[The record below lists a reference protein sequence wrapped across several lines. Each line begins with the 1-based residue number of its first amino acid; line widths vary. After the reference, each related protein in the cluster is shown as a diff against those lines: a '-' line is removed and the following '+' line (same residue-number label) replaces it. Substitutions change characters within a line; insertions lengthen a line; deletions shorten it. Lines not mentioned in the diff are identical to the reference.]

1 MKTLILVL
9 LLIPFSLLASG
20 KTYKLI
26 EPDFLKAIQ
35 DDKPRIEK
43 VIKKQTKEAKLR
55 LDDITGEKLKKA
67 DKNKIYY
74 IDKTFTLDRD
84 IPKYNRQGQKIGI
97 LYKKG
102 YKFNPIKY
110 LKIIPPDLI
119 VFNVC
124 EKSETNYIKKLLNT
138 KKYKDKNN
146 FMLVNSGC
154 KNKIVRKSDFNR
166 KVYFLTKEMV
176 SKFKL
181 KETISIISVDM
192 IEKKVRVEVIKTND
206 TIN

>member
-1 MKTLILVL
+1 MK
-9 LLIPFSLLASG
+9 LLISLLVFMNLSLLASG
-20 KTYKLI
+20 KTYDLI
-26 EPDFLKAIQ
+26 EPDFLQAIQ
-35 DDKPRIEK
+35 DDLPRIK
-43 VIKKQTKEAKLR
+43 RVIKKQTKEAKLR
-55 LDDITGEKLKKA
+55 LENITGEVLPKA
-67 DKNKIYY
+67 YKNRTYY

-84 IPKYNRQGQKIGI
+84 IPKYNRRGQKIGI

-102 YKFNPIKY
+102 YRFNPIKY
-110 LKIIPPDLI
+110 LKVIPPDLI

-124 EKSETNYIKKLLNT
+124 EKSETKYIKKLLNT

-176 SKFKL
+176 TDFKL
-181 KETISIISVDM
+181 KETISIVSVDM
-192 IEKKVRVEVIKTND
+192 IEKMIRVKVIKTND